1 MQRMKTVI
9 NIVDINDTSN
19 KNGNFIEINY
29 FDFV

>member
-1 MQRMKTVI
+1 MQRMMTFI

-19 KNGNFIEINY
+19 KNVNFIEINY

>member
-1 MQRMKTVI
+1 MQRMKTFI

-19 KNGNFIEINY
+19 KNVNFIETNY